1 MIFKS
6 VLKNVISN
14 LKVKK
19 MYKMNYSD
27 QIVRSIVLTT
37 YMKKKFNIVILGISK
52 PQENGN
58 RVLIKNPDYD
68 VKVESGDYLILVCNG
83 KRDKEIQSFF
93 GIEEGYIHN

>member
-6 VLKNVISN
+6 VLKNVINN

-37 YMKKKFNIVILGISK
+37 YMKKNSTF
-52 PQENGN
+52 
-58 RVLIKNPDYD
+58 
-68 VKVESGDYLILVCNG
+68 YL
-83 KRDKEIQSFF
+83 
-93 GIEEGYIHN
+93 